1 MQTLTTMAVESIS
14 LIIIFTSASVTDVIS
29 NFIALAI
36 IDEFDVFIFEALR
49 SDTFKSLL
57 RPEMQCQLLK
67 ISYTT
72 SSSAHSSELGED
84 SD

>member
-1 MQTLTTMAVESIS
+1 M
-14 LIIIFTSASVTDVIS
+14 IIIFTSASVTDVIS

-67 ISYTT
+67 ISV
-72 SSSAHSSELGED
+72 
-84 SD
+84 